1 MLIGTAVG
9 LRDDDPPTAS
19 QGAAVSTASTAVSMI
34 LAMVMVTVA
43 VTVMSFT
50 LSYIASMV
58 IAETTFMSMAIGE
71 VRLVL
76 NGDEVEA
83 ERAVRRVG
91 QHEDNDDDRRRRRS
105 LWSCRRR
112 SSSEVQR

>member
-1 MLIGTAVG
+1 
-9 LRDDDPPTAS
+9 
-19 QGAAVSTASTAVSMI
+19 
-34 LAMVMVTVA
+34 
-43 VTVMSFT
+43 
-50 LSYIASMV
+50 
-58 IAETTFMSMAIGE
+58 MSMTIGE

-112 SSSEVQR
+112 SSSEEQR